1 MAGIQVGQGHGRRA
15 VDHEIPLV
23 PFIDLLLCCVMFL
36 LVTAVWNRLAAVES
50 TVRGPGDPAS
60 TQPFEHEPS
69 LRIAL
74 HANSIELSSEAGERI
89 SVVRDAELT
98 ALRQALRGRATN
110 QNVDIVSDD
119 GLVYA
124 EVIAAMDALIGEG
137 FLRVNLLN

>member
-1 MAGIQVGQGHGRRA
+1 M
-15 VDHEIPLV
+15 
-23 PFIDLLLCCVMFL
+23 LLCCVMFL

-50 TVRGPGDPAS
+50 TIHRPGDPTAF
-60 TQPFEHEPS
+60 TEFDGAPP

-74 HANSIELSSEAGERI
+74 HASSIELSSEAGERI

-98 ALRQALRGRATN
+98 ALRQALQGRATN